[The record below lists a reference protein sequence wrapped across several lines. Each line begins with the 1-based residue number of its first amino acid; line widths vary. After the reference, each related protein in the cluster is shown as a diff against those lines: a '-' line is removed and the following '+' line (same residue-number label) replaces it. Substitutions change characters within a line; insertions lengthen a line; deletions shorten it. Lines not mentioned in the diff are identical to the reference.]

1 MNIQKDLEKYV
12 AKIKGNKD
20 HDLCDLCLCLVCLN
34 QLKKVIQDFDDSKLE
49 SAIEYSH
56 KIKRN
61 DITAMLRIL
70 QELSILKSS

>member
-1 MNIQKDLEKYV
+1 MNIQKELEQYV
-12 AKIKGNKD
+12 IKIKSHKNC
-20 HDLCDLCLCLVCLN
+20 DLCDLCLCLVELN
-34 QLKKVIQDFDDSKLE
+34 RVKKAIENLDE
-49 SAIEYSH
+49 ERIIRAIEYSH